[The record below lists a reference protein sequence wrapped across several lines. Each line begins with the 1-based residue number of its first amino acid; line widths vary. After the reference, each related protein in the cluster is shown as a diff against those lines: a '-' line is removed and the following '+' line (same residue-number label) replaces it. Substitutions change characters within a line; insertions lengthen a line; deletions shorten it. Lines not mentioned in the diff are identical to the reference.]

1 MIRMFRENQLQNRK
15 PIEIKRMTWNQGI
28 LGYEV
33 TLTDER
39 ELAVQF
45 DLEKN
50 ESSPEYNSVSLCV
63 FAIDDGCSEQDA
75 LTDEELT
82 EFGRLLLGNDEIQ
95 SMINELKI
103 SNQISEIEV
112 QEEHMGMRP

>member
-1 MIRMFRENQLQNRK
+1 MESRNSWLRGNSDRRARISSPIRLR
-15 PIEIKRMTWNQGI
+15 
-28 LGYEV
+28 
-33 TLTDER
+33 
-39 ELAVQF
+39 
-45 DLEKN
+45 KN